1 MAAGAEAE
9 RVLPG
14 PRAAG
19 RGDDGDPGIPRRPR
33 CWATGGRLPRC
44 GEETEA
50 RGKDPERSSTPL
62 LGCGERRLLLFPEAR
77 SRGRRHRLTS

>member
-50 RGKDPERSSTPL
+50 RGKDPASL
-62 LGCGERRLLLFPEAR
+62 
-77 SRGRRHRLTS
+77 SRAQLDFGP